1 MARKQFYSV
10 KTSCFSV
17 WHRDQHDGIAY
28 VDQDFLAICPSCAE
42 PLLLS
47 DTIYNRDNQFKG
59 KSEWMNRPYKF
70 IASKCE
76 IPFFTIWY
84 TVNEISEQ
92 ERPITEFNIKR
103 IYPPGKNKII
113 KLTPDEMLQYLE
125 WKVQQHIP
133 NCNNKKF
140 LLKRV
145 TEINEYNSTFKRLE
159 NYVKLLSK

>member
-1 MARKQFYSV
+1 MARKQY
-10 KTSCFSV
+10 FSV
-17 WHRDQHDGIAY
+17 RNSPFSNFHRNLHDGISC
-28 VDQDFLAICPSCAE
+28 VDLDFLAICPACAE

-70 IASKCE
+70 IARKCE

-92 ERPITEFNIKR
+92 ERPVTQINIKR
-103 IYPPGKNKII
+103 NYPNPNSKIT

-133 NCNNKKF
+133 QCKNKKY

-145 TEINEYNSTFKRLE
+145 KEATETNKNFKRLE
-159 NYVKLLSK
+159 NYVKLLS